1 MVMGGIAL
9 DLFSFQE
16 NAVLKLIDLTIA
28 PDSKQIIVMKSP
40 TGSGKT
46 VILLEYIDEYL
57 FRVDPNTAFIWFCPG
72 SGGLEEQSQDKMR
85 KLLPN
90 RKTQNI
96 FDAMQNGF
104 EAESTT
110 FINWELV
117 RNKNKN
123 LAIRDGE
130 RKNLFDR
137 IADAHRN
144 GIKFIVIIDEEH
156 ANDTK
161 KAQDIIDAFSAV
173 HTIRVS
179 ATANQ
184 NKKCE
189 FFEIDEID
197 VINAGLITKALYVN
211 EGVDDN
217 VHVTADYDYL
227 LDLADSKR
235 KQIQERYK
243 THESTKNKNIRPLV
257 LIQFPNGQP
266 ETIAAV
272 EEKLADMG
280 YTYENGM
287 VAKWMADEKKNLTD
301 DFTHNDGIPVFLLM
315 KQAISTGWDCPR
327 AKILVKLREGMS
339 ENFEVQTIGRI
350 RRMPEAVHYE
360 DDLLDFCYVYTFDEK
375 YKEGLLSDIDK
386 AYETRRLFLKDKCKT
401 FTLEK
406 QVRDMDFDGLGE
418 RDILAML
425 HQHLVSKYK
434 LGEDREQNKRQ
445 MISKG
450 YQFGEDII
458 NHVLYGQFVR
468 TNDPTKTANLNAMNY
483 HTTLQKAD
491 THNNGLQLLHSIDS
505 IKTAIGI
512 PTAKVKVILE
522 RLFRKSKKRKYK
534 LFEMDT
540 REFYAFVINNARIL
554 REEFRDITA
563 NIERQIELIGNPKT
577 STFHIPEQDF
587 FKYDPGVKSEV
598 EYLSNAYKDYTSG
611 FATSLVRSTSEMLFE
626 QYCETRDDIEWVY
639 KNGDTGQQYFSIV
652 YVDGVQHQWLFY
664 ADYIV
669 MKKDGTVWVIET
681 KGGESKGKD
690 KNIDIQIGNKFNA
703 FKAYAE
709 KYDLHWGFVRDKD
722 NRLYINN
729 TVFNEDM
736 ADSEWKPISE
746 KF

>member
-1 MVMGGIAL
+1 MVTGGIAL
-9 DLFSFQE
+9 NLFSFQE
-16 NAVLKLIDLTIA
+16 QAVIKLIDFTVA
-28 PDSKQIIVMKSP
+28 PDSKQVIVMKSP

-46 VILLEYIDEYL
+46 VILLDYIDEYL
-57 FRVDPNTAFIWFCPG
+57 FKVDPKTAFVWFCPG
-72 SGGLEEQSQDKMR
+72 SGGLEEQSQKKMR
-85 KLLPN
+85 RLLPN
-90 RKTQNI
+90 RRTQNI

-104 EAESTT
+104 EAETTT

-137 IADAHRN
+137 IAEAHRN
-144 GIKFIVIIDEEH
+144 GLKFILIIDEEH

-161 KAQDIIDAFSAV
+161 KAQDIIDAFSAFHIV
-173 HTIRVS
+173 RVS

-189 FFEIDEID
+189 FFEIDEVD

-211 EGVDDN
+211 EGVADN
-217 VHVTADYDYL
+217 AQVTEDYDYL
-227 LDLADSKR
+227 LNLADIKR
-235 KQIQERYK
+235 KEIQSRYK
-243 THESTKNKNIRPLV
+243 SLNKNIRPLV

-266 ETIAAV
+266 ETIKAV
-272 EEKLADMG
+272 EQKLAGMG

-301 DFTHNDGIPVFLLM
+301 DFTANDGIPVFLLM

-350 RRMPEAVHYE
+350 RRMPEAKHYE

-375 YKEGLLSDIDK
+375 YRQGLLSDIDK

-418 RDILAML
+418 RNILAML
-425 HQHLVSKYK
+425 HQHLIDKYK
-434 LGEDREQNKRQ
+434 LGDDKGQNQKILQ
-445 MISKG
+445 STG
-450 YQFGEDII
+450 YIFGEDII
-458 NHVLYGQFVR
+458 NKVLYGEFVR
-468 TNDPTKTANLNAMNY
+468 ISNLTDKNNLNETNY

-491 THNNGLQLLHSIDS
+491 THKNGLQLLHSIDS
-505 IKTAIGI
+505 IKKAVGI

-522 RLFRKSKKRKYK
+522 RLFRQSKKRKYK
-534 LFEMDT
+534 LIELNT
-540 REFYAFVINNARIL
+540 KEFYAFVINNSHKL
-554 REEFRDITA
+554 REEFRNITSDIG
-563 NIERQIELIGNPKT
+563 RQAEFIKNPKT
-577 STFHIPEQDF
+577 SVFHIPEQNF
-587 FKYDPGVKSEV
+587 FRYDPNVKAETD
-598 EYLSNAYKDYTSG
+598 YLSNAYKEYTSG

-681 KGGESKGKD
+681 KGGESHGQD
-690 KNIDIQIGNKFNA
+690 KNIDRQTENKFNA

-709 KYDLHWGFVRDKD
+709 QRNLHWGFVRDKD

-729 TVFNEDM
+729 TLFAEDM
-736 ADSEWKPISE
+736 ADSEWKPIADI
-746 KF
+746 F